1 MKYPTTQHKLATD
14 KPVYESNSS
23 YMVNIA
29 QGRAHH
35 NTLQHIHTTSPLTS
49 QEDDIMQS

>member
-14 KPVYESNSS
+14 KPVDESNSS
-23 YMVNIA
+23 YMANIA

-35 NTLQHIHTTSPLTS
+35 NTFQHIHTTSPLTS